1 MRGEQNN
8 ILFPVRI
15 SWAYHFPNLSPFA
28 PPLGLCSS
36 ATPRLNLRRKII
48 LNLKNHAINIYSCT
62 ILHGIKLGAVFHI
75 AFVVVVR
82 FCLCC
87 CWPLNAPF

>member
-15 SWAYHFPNLSPFA
+15 SWANNFPNLSPFA

-48 LNLKNHAINIYSCT
+48 LNLKNHATNTNSCT
-62 ILHGIKLGAVFHI
+62 STKQKRQGRTATAGG
-75 AFVVVVR
+75 
-82 FCLCC
+82 
-87 CWPLNAPF
+87 WW